1 MHLLDN
7 TKMFWGGLI
16 AANILMYLC
25 TIIISYTWSKV
36 YNHTTLKLT
45 KHDVFNSFI
54 IVTVNILV
62 AIPGYFLFKNGNI
75 QFTTTDS
82 FFLDFALLFFAF
94 DLVMYLL
101 HLVSHFIWP
110 FKKFH
115 DTHHSHEYFNAI
127 SLYVMAP
134 AESIL
139 FGLLLTACAL
149 FIQLNL
155 YSFLVFIVLNWA
167 LGVIGHLNT
176 NNIKQPLLFGNHVF
190 HKTHHQHANSNFGFY
205 TVIWDRIFGTYHKI
219 K

>member
-7 TKMFWGGLI
+7 PYTFWGGLI
-16 AANILMYLC
+16 AANILMYFC
-25 TIIISYTWSKV
+25 TIAISYTWSKV
-36 YNHTTLKLT
+36 YNHKTLELT
-45 KHDVFNSFI
+45 KHDLYNSI
-54 IVTVNILV
+54 IVVTINILV

-75 QFTTTDS
+75 QFTTTDN

-101 HLVSHFIWP
+101 HLVSHFVWP

-134 AESIL
+134 TESIL

-155 YSFLVFIVLNWA
+155 YSFLVFIFLNWA

-205 TVIWDRIFGTYHKI
+205 TVIWDRVFGTYHKI